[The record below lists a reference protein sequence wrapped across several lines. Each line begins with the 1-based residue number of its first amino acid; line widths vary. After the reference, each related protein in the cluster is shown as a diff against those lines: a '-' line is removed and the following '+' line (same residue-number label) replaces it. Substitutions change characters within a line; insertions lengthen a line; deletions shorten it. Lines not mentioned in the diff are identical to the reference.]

1 MVYNFIQIVLHF
13 KKYLSR
19 REDFLKK
26 GAKYS
31 LHHIHTSNTHS
42 FNSTFRYLLED
53 FTTELY
59 PYHGGQCVVASHSQ
73 SVFCEACKVLRI
85 IPGNHAIFC

>member
-1 MVYNFIQIVLHF
+1 MSKDISCNYCKIYKYIIIDTNQWFIISSKSYYIS

-59 PYHGGQCVVASHSQ
+59 P
-73 SVFCEACKVLRI
+73 
-85 IPGNHAIFC
+85 

>member
-1 MVYNFIQIVLHF
+1 MNKNISINIAIIYEYIIIDTNKWFIISSKSYCIS

-31 LHHIHTSNTHS
+31 LHHIHTSNT
-42 FNSTFRYLLED
+42 L
-53 FTTELY
+53 
-59 PYHGGQCVVASHSQ
+59 
-73 SVFCEACKVLRI
+73 I
-85 IPGNHAIFC
+85 